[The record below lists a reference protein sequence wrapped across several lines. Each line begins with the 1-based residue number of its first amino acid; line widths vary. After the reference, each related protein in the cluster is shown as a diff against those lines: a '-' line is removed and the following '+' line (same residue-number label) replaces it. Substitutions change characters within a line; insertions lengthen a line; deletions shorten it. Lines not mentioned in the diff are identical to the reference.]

1 MTSSKAPT
9 KVLAAASAAAVLSLT
24 ACSGG
29 TTGYDFTEPV
39 TEPTQS
45 IGFRIPDE
53 LLELSDGYAENRVYE
68 SITVTAVESEDPSQC
83 AVEYQFEYVE
93 GGLDRLVEYYERLN
107 SESDRDDTV
116 EQRMAGRLVDEDLD
130 SIEFGEDYRSAVVPV
145 TCAVSPNDAENTAH
159 VAFSHIVEDE
169 SITFASAEIAVMQ
182 SNELFVHESE
192 VNDGWQLDSNGNWI
206 QAE

>member
-9 KVLAAASAAAVLSLT
+9 KVLAAVSAAAVLSLT

-53 LLELSDGYAENRVYE
+53 LLELSEDYAQDRVYE

-93 GGLDRLVEYYERLN
+93 GGLDRFLAYIEETADRGDSTMEERIANFLTGEP
-107 SESDRDDTV
+107 SSTELS
-116 EQRMAGRLVDEDLD
+116 
-130 SIEFGEDYRSAVVPV
+130 EDYTSAMVPV
-145 TCAVSPNDAENTAH
+145 TCAVSPNDTENTVH
-159 VAFSHIVEDE
+159 VVFTQMIEDE
-169 SITFASAEIAVMQ
+169 PQTFARAEIAVMQ
-182 SNELFVHESE
+182 GNELFVHEPE
-192 VNDGWQLDSNGNWI
+192 TNGWQLDSNGNWI
-206 QAE
+206 PAE